1 MIDTGHGINQED
13 IGRIFDPYFTTKEIG
28 KGSGMGLAVVHG
40 IVRRLNGIIT
50 VESKSGRGSTF
61 NVFFP
66 ETNMKKSTAK
76 ETEFVPK
83 GNERILLVDDEPLVV
98 DVTKIR
104 LKKLGYEVTA
114 LTSSIAALESFRV
127 QPEAFDLVIT
137 DQSMPKYP
145 EYNCPKN
152 CLVYDLIFQ

>member
-1 MIDTGHGINQED
+1 
-13 IGRIFDPYFTTKEIG
+13 
-28 KGSGMGLAVVHG
+28 
-40 IVRRLNGIIT
+40 
-50 VESKSGRGSTF
+50 
-61 NVFFP
+61 
-66 ETNMKKSTAK
+66 MKKSTAK
-76 ETEFVPK
+76 ETESLPK

-137 DQSMPKYP
+137 DQSMPKMSGVQLSKELLGIRSDISIILCTGYSSIVDAEKSKSIGIKGFIMKP
-145 EYNCPKN
+145 VNQKELAVTIRNI
-152 CLVYDLIFQ
+152 LDAGTTTG